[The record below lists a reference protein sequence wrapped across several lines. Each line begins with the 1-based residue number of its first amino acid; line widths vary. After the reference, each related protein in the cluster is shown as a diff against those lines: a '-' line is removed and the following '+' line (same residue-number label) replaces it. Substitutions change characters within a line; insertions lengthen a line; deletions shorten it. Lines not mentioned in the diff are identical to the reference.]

1 MTFEEAASF
10 LEGVHIEGITLMQRM
25 RFMPAD
31 EEERTLWEL
40 LTPSWFRFILPLIFL
55 GLYLALPLFI
65 R

>member
-1 MTFEEAASF
+1 
-10 LEGVHIEGITLMQRM
+10 MQRM